1 VAVVVSMLRGVN
13 LGPHRRVSME
23 ALRALY
29 LSLGL
34 RDVQTYIQS
43 GNIIFTT
50 SARDLA
56 ALGKRIETAI
66 EKKFGFHSEVIL
78 RTGAE
83 LGDVLERNPFA
94 ARPGIDP
101 SRVLISFL
109 SRHPELEAAARLAA
123 LKTSPEELFLDGRE
137 LYIYYPNGMG
147 RSKLTMTL
155 LDKSLG
161 VAGTGRNWNTVRKLR
176 ELVVTLEH

>member
-1 VAVVVSMLRGVN
+1 MLRGVN

-50 SARDLA
+50 RARDLA
-56 ALGKRIETAI
+56 AQGKRIETAI
-66 EKKFGFHSEVIL
+66 EKRFGFRSDVIL
-78 RTGAE
+78 RTPAE
-83 LGDVLERNPFA
+83 LADVLEGNPFA

-101 SRVLISFL
+101 SRLLISFL
-109 SRHPELEAAARLAA
+109 ARHPGLEAAARLAS
-123 LKTSPEELFLDGRE
+123 LKINPEELFLNGRE
-137 LYIYYPNGMG
+137 LYIYYPNGIG
-147 RSKLTMTL
+147 RSKLTVTL
-155 LDKSLG
+155 LDKTLS
-161 VAGTGRNWNTVRKLR
+161 VPATQ
-176 ELVVTLEH
+176 ELEHS